1 MFRQVNQLSGKDA
14 VNERQIK
21 AVLVALLC
29 ALFWLPPPT
38 PAAAEAGSAGALR
51 AKYQLHQ
58 ARPPIQSSL
67 PITIEAGQGGGRM
80 RGDVY
85 ATLDYPYAQVVDT
98 LRRGSNWCEIASLH
112 LNVKACTHETRRD
125 VTRLTFYSGRK
136 HYQPPEASRPF
147 IYEFR
152 VQTHGPD
159 YFRAV
164 LTPDTVTRDTEQNQI
179 LVEAIPLGRDRVFLH
194 VRYSFKYSL
203 WMRLATGSYFAT
215 LGRDKTGFSVTGT
228 DRLGRPV
235 RATGIV
241 GAVERNA
248 VRYYLALQ
256 AYFSTLGVA
265 GPDRYERR
273 LSHWFDLTEQYAGQ
287 LREIGKAEYLSSKR
301 RERAQQVRLQH
312 SLDAASA
319 APPPGRR

>member
-1 MFRQVNQLSGKDA
+1 MLRLDYHYSGKGA
-14 VNERQIK
+14 VNERQMK
-21 AVLVALLC
+21 TVLAALFS
-29 ALFWLPPPT
+29 ALFWLSPST
-38 PAAAEAGSAGALR
+38 LAVAETGNAGALR
-51 AKYQLHQ
+51 AKYQVHQ
-58 ARPPIQSSL
+58 ARTPIQSSL
-67 PITIEAGQGGGRM
+67 PITIEAGQSGGRL
-80 RGDVY
+80 RGDIH
-85 ATLDYPYAQVVDT
+85 ATLDHPYQRVVDT
-98 LRRGSNWCEIASLH
+98 LRQGSNWCEIASLH
-112 LNVKACTHETRRD
+112 LNVKACTHEVRRD
-125 VTRLTFYSGRK
+125 ATRLIFYSGRK
-136 HYQPPEASRPF
+136 HYQPPEATRPF
-147 IYEFR
+147 VYQFR
-152 VQTHGPD
+152 VQAHGPN

-164 LTPDTVTRDTEQNQI
+164 LTPDTASRDNEQNHI

-235 RATGIV
+235 RATGIA

-256 AYFSTLGVA
+256 TYFSTLGVA
-265 GPDRYERR
+265 EPDRYERR

-319 APPPGRR
+319 VAPGRR